1 MIGDIS
7 QYKGIWVFLEHRN
20 GHVREPSLQLISKT
34 RELAD
39 KRGVHLAGVLLHYGN
54 ENLIDEVIE
63 YPLDKIYVA
72 EHPKLKDYSPEL
84 YVEALA
90 QLINTYKPEA
100 VFFAATKNG
109 RELGG
114 RLHSLIETGL
124 AADCTD
130 FQVLPD
136 GNIDMIRPA
145 FGHTILAHI
154 LCKKHRPQ
162 MASARPGVFEI
173 PPKINGHKAEIIR
186 AKVDLDKVNPGARMI
201 EFIPKKEE
209 SHIPLPDKA
218 KIVVSGGYGLGKPEN
233 FKLVEELAKLL
244 NAGMGASRKV
254 VDMGW
259 IPKDRQVGQTGK
271 TVRPKLYIA
280 IGISGAVQHLAGMQ
294 QSSLIV
300 AINKDPEARIFQAA
314 DYGIVGD
321 AIEVVSEMIKQL
333 SELKIKKSS

>member
-20 GHVREPSLQLISKT
+20 GHVREPSLQLISKAK
-34 RELAD
+34 ELAD
-39 KRGVHLAGVLLHYGN
+39 KRGVYLAGVLLHYGN
-54 ENLIDEVIE
+54 ESLIDEVIG
-63 YPLDKIYVA
+63 YPLNKIYVV
-72 EHPKLKDYSPEL
+72 EHPKLKNYSPEL
-84 YVEALA
+84 YAEALA
-90 QLINTYKPEA
+90 QLINIYKPEA

-114 RLHSLIETGL
+114 RLHSIIETGL

-173 PPKINGHKAEIIR
+173 PQNISGHKAEII
-186 AKVDLDKVNPGARMI
+186 KVNLDLDKFNPRAKMI

-209 SHIPLPDKA
+209 SDIPLPDKA

-233 FKLVEELAKLL
+233 FKLIEDLAKLL

-254 VDMGW
+254 VDLGW

-280 IGISGAVQHLAGMQ
+280 VGISGAVQHLAGMQ
-294 QSSLIV
+294 QSSIIV
-300 AINKDPEARIFQAA
+300 AINKDPEARIFKAA

-321 AIEVVSEMIKQL
+321 AVEIVSEMIQQFNQ
-333 SELKIKKSS
+333 LKIKRSS

>member
-7 QYKGIWVFLEHRN
+7 QYKGIWVFLEHRG
-20 GHVREPSLQLISKT
+20 GHIRDPSLQLISKT

-39 KRGVHLAGVLLHYGN
+39 KRGVYLAGVLLYYGN
-54 ENLIDEVIE
+54 ESLIDEVIE
-63 YPLDKIYVA
+63 YPLDKIYVV
-72 EHPKLKDYSPEL
+72 EHPKLKDYSPEV
-84 YVEALA
+84 YTEALA
-90 QLINTYKPEA
+90 QLVNIYKPEA

-114 RLHSLIETGL
+114 RLHSIIETGL

-173 PPKINGHKAEIIR
+173 PQKISGHKAEVI
-186 AKVDLDKVNPGARMI
+186 KVNLDLDKVNPCARMV

-209 SHIPLPDKA
+209 SDIPLPDKA

-233 FKLVEELAKLL
+233 FKLIEELARLL

-294 QSSLIV
+294 QSSVIV
-300 AINKDPEARIFQAA
+300 AINKDPEARIFKAA

-321 AIEVVSEMIKQL
+321 ALEVVSEMIQQL
-333 SELKIKKSS
+333 NELKNKKNT